1 MTVLRTLLALVIVLV
16 APGYLLLLIL
26 FPRGG
31 PRDAERV
38 MLVIGTSLAVSVIA
52 GLALQL
58 TPQGITGAR
67 VDWVLGAL
75 VLLLAVGAA
84 VRVWR
89 DRRRTFSVRTTTRTY
104 SARES
109 SNLRLR
115 AVMRGVPLLIAALLG
130 VVAVALARN
139 DAIRVSRGSSF
150 TQLWLV
156 PDRGGAE
163 LGVESFEHGARRF
176 LITVTAGSQTLSWT
190 AVTVDGGA
198 TYTRHVPLTRRQMAT
213 KRIEARLFVG
223 SGIVPYR
230 TVSWTP
236 RRGGR

>member
-38 MLVIGTSLAVSVIA
+38 MLVIGASLAVSVIT

-89 DRRRTFSVRTTTRTY
+89 DRRRTFSARTTRTY

-115 AVMRGVPLLIAALLG
+115 AVMRGAPLLIAAMLG

-139 DAIRVSRGSSF
+139 NAIRVSRRSSF

-156 PDRGGAE
+156 PDHGGAE

-190 AVTVDGGA
+190 AVTVDKGA